1 MEAYRIATDELPRHT
16 TTSHFHTGFNA
27 FCIGTPWNGN
37 GASNSWADQYK
48 IQGGSSSATA
58 FNQTIDM
65 DLVSN
70 PVGGDVAHN
79 NLQPSVGAYGWRRT
93 A

>member
-1 MEAYRIATDELPRHT
+1 MTTEEMPRHT

-27 FCIGTPWNGN
+27 FCVGDAWNGN
-37 GASNSWADQYK
+37 GASNTWKNSFN
-48 IQGGSSSATA
+48 IQNGSTAGYA

-70 PVGGDVAHN
+70 PVGGDAAHN
-79 NLQPSVGAYGWRRT
+79 NLQPSVGAYGWVRT